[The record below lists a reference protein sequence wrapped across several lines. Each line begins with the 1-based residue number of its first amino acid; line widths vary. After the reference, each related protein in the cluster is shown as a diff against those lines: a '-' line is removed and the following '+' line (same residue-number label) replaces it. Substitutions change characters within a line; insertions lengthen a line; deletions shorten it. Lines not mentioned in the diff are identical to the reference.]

1 MNATPKIAYQPIAS
15 WLHALHPL
23 VKLCWLVGFSV
34 SLFVIHSPVWVLI
47 VLLLAVVCFP
57 LAGLSLRRGVRG
69 VRFLTITGLMLFLV
83 QIVFNH
89 TGSAV
94 LSLPL
99 GPVILSVTDMGITY
113 GIYVGGRFLALI
125 FLSYLFVL
133 TTEPSAL
140 AYALMQIGLPYRYGF
155 VLITALRLAPIF
167 EVEASTVYQAQ
178 LTRGVRYDVRSP
190 KRFLTLARQLILPL
204 LVSALSKV
212 DDLAVSMEGRCF
224 GKYATRTYRRAPK
237 YTGGDLLALS
247 LFLVGT
253 ITLVWSR
260 LSRLL

>member
-1 MNATPKIAYQPIAS
+1 MNARPKIAYQPMAS

-23 VKLCWLVGFSV
+23 VKLCWLIGFGV
-34 SLFVIHSPVWVLI
+34 SLFAIHSPVWVLI

-57 LAGLSLRRGVRG
+57 LSSLSLRHDVRG
-69 VRFLTITGLMLFLV
+69 MRFLTITGSMLFLV
-83 QIVFNH
+83 QVLFNH
-89 TGSAV
+89 TGATI
-94 LSLPL
+94 LHLPL
-99 GPVILSVTDMGITY
+99 GPVNLSITDVGITY
-113 GIYVGGRFLALI
+113 GIYIGGRFLAFI

-167 EVEASTVYQAQ
+167 EVEANTVYQAQ

-190 KRFLTLARQLILPL
+190 RRFLTLARQLILPL

-224 GKYATRTYRRAPK
+224 GKYATRTYRRAPT
-237 YTGGDLLALS
+237 YTRRDLLALS
-247 LFLVGT
+247 LFFVGA
-253 ITLVWSR
+253 IAMVWSI
-260 LSRLL
+260 LSRLI